1 VGRAIRGG
9 DILGKR
15 ALSDK
20 ICPTE
25 ARCTVLFDLP
35 SPVGAGLPANGP
47 GLLANLQQAFT
58 VAATTVFAGNPAP
71 TGLFAMLA
79 AQDQNTFSG

>member
-1 VGRAIRGG
+1 M
-9 DILGKR
+9 
-15 ALSDK
+15 SDK

-35 SPVGAGLPANGP
+35 SPVGAGLPANIGAA
-47 GLLANLQQAFT
+47 GAQHRGAF
-58 VAATTVFAGNPAP
+58 FAVEPAP